1 MIASSTS
8 AHGTCKFAR
17 QIVIVR
23 VMMIARL
30 FAVAQD
36 GITFL
41 LRQPLAH
48 RV

>member
-8 AHGTCKFAR
+8 MHGVCKFAL

-23 VMMIARL
+23 VLMFARL
-30 FAVAQD
+30 FAVAQE
-36 GITFL
+36 GINFL
-41 LRQPLAH
+41 LWQPLAH